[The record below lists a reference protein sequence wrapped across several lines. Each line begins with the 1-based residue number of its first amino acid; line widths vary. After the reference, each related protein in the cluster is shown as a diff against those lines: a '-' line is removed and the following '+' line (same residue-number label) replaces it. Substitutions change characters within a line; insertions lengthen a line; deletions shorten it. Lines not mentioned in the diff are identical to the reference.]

1 MTEKVAHN
9 DRAQHKNKQHYDKRK
24 AWTRDWPEMKCSTI
38 RTIRQSRTQTKIE
51 IRRCRDC
58 PETADDLSQPRLLLI
73 ELATLGTR
81 SHVLVGSN
89 ADCLAERQLV
99 ELLADHFTIVFS
111 HNFFT
116 YK

>member
-1 MTEKVAHN
+1 MRGLYWMTGNVGH
-9 DRAQHKNKQHYDKRK
+9 DGSAQHKNKQAHDKTK
-24 AWTRDWPEMKCSTI
+24 ASTGEWPEMKCRPI

-73 ELATLGTR
+73 ELATLGTL
-81 SHVLVGSN
+81 SQVLGGSN

-99 ELLADHFTIVFS
+99 ELLADH
-111 HNFFT
+111 
-116 YK
+116 